1 MARTPTLPQRRQAV
15 EAACAAMEGLAA
27 ELWNAQGEELA
38 PLMELFD
45 RVEELAAASRF
56 AVVNEGVERGDV
68 GGSTGGGT
76 AGLQRWV
83 RDHAPSLR
91 AGGSAA
97 VVTVVEAAQH
107 PRFAAVKEAVADA
120 VVPVG
125 NAACVVE
132 EYRRIAHRLKPAA
145 KEPVLTE
152 LLERAKVGTRTEI
165 RRLRPALIARYGVD
179 GEFQC
184 DQDHLHQATSLSQPH
199 GDGSGLF
206 EYRMVADGE
215 AKAALEAAIQALSAP
230 RPADGEPDQRPSRQR
245 RFEALL
251 EVVRRGVASA
261 DGVPST
267 PKAQLM
273 VTMDLP
279 DLVARTGAGTVL
291 GSSMT
296 GDLIGPETIRRIA
309 CGAGVTPV
317 VLGGKGE
324 ILDLGR
330 TQRLFSA
337 AQIRALWLR
346 DQHCTFPG
354 CTVPAAWCDAHHL
367 WHWVDGGP
375 TDLDFAALACDAH
388 HTVIHRKGLHGQVV
402 DGKVVWDL
410 TPGSYD
416 HWLRQ
421 RLAAAG
427 DLAAGQ
433 APARQRDDGSP
444 FIDSTPAQNHVR
456 GDGDAKGLVPYDR
469 PEARS
474 YDVWGQLDPGTP
486 DEPPPPWHP

>member
-1 MARTPTLPQRRQAV
+1 MARTSTLPQRRQAV
-15 EAACAAMEGLAA
+15 EAACAAMEGLAG

-38 PLMELFD
+38 SLMELFD
-45 RVEELAAASRF
+45 RVGELAAAGRF
-56 AVVNEGVERGDV
+56 AVVAEAVDRGEV

-107 PRFAAVKEAVADA
+107 PRFAAVKEAVTDA
-120 VVPVG
+120 AVPVG

-132 EYRRIAHRLKPAA
+132 EYRRIAHRLKPEA

-152 LLERAKVGTRTEI
+152 LVERAKVGTRTEI

-184 DQDHLHQATSLSQPH
+184 DQDRIHEATSLSQPH
-199 GDGSGLF
+199 GDGSGLY

-261 DGVPST
+261 DGVPTT

-279 DLVARTGAGTVL
+279 DLLARTGAGTVL
-291 GSSMT
+291 GSSVT
-296 GDLIGPETIRRIA
+296 GDLIGPETVRRIA

-317 VLGGKGE
+317 VLSGKGE

-330 TQRLFSA
+330 AQRLFSA

-346 DQHCTFPG
+346 DQHCTYPG
-354 CTVPAAWCDAHHL
+354 CTVPASWSDAHHL
-367 WHWVDGGP
+367 WHWADGGP
-375 TDLDFAALACDAH
+375 TDLDFAALTCDRH
-388 HTVIHRKGLHGQVV
+388 HTVIHRKGLHGHVL

-421 RLAAAG
+421 RQALAG

-433 APARQRDDGSP
+433 APARERDDGSP
-444 FIDSTPAQNHVR
+444 FIDSTPAQDHVR
-456 GDGDAKGLVPYDR
+456 GNGDAKGLVPYDR